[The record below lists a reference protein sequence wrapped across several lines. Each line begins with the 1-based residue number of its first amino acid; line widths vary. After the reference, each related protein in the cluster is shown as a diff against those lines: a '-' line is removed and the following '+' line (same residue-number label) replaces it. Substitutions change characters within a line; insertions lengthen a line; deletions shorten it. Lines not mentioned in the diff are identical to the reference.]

1 MTVVEI
7 CRRAADGEIEVIAR
21 VSVPVAGCV
30 GIEPLGAGDL
40 DLVMSMLQHVGV
52 VDRRGAELQL
62 SDGERYLHALPQS
75 LRGSRLWAE
84 VVRRRQAELGPL

>member
-7 CRRAADGEIEVIAR
+7 RRRAADGEIEVIAR
-21 VSVPVAGCV
+21 VSVPVAGGAAV
-30 GIEPLGAGDL
+30 IEPLGAGDL
-40 DLVMSMLQHVGV
+40 DSVMSMLSHVGV

-62 SDGERYLHALPQS
+62 SDGELYLHALPQS

-84 VVRRRQAELGPL
+84 EVSGDGG